1 MYNLNEILRKKDNQA
16 KEMASQ
22 NTLKIPQHT
31 GKPNPTYSNSKALFA
46 SFEGR
51 GRKDLGGEG
60 KGRKGRDKGGKVF
73 PLFGS

>member
-1 MYNLNEILRKKDNQA
+1 
-16 KEMASQ
+16 
-22 NTLKIPQHT
+22 
-31 GKPNPTYSNSKALFA
+31 LFT

-60 KGRKGRDKGGKVF
+60 KGRKGREKGGKVF